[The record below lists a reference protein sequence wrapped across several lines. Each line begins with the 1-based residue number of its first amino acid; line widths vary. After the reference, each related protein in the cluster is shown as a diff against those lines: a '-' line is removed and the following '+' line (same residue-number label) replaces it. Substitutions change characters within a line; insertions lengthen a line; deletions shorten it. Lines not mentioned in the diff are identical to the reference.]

1 MSDDQ
6 LRRLRDQLEAAQQ
19 SPPRLA
25 QTRRQ
30 VRVPDAIRPQT
41 DSRGRRRP
49 VLGNQGKARQAQI
62 ESAKREMLAAARNE
76 LSQKAREQL
85 KP

>member
-1 MSDDQ
+1 MSEE

-19 SPPRLA
+19 NPPRLA
-25 QTRRQ
+25 QSKRQ
-30 VRVPDAIRPQT
+30 IKIPEPIRPSV

-49 VLGNQGKARQAQI
+49 VLANQGKARQAQI
-62 ESAKREMLAAARNE
+62 ESAKREMLASAKRE
-76 LSQKAREQL
+76 LSQKAKEQF

>member
-1 MSDDQ
+1 MSDPLQQ
-6 LRRLRDQLEAAQQ
+6 LRAQLESAQQ

-25 QTRRQ
+25 QSKRQ
-30 VRVPDAIRPQT
+30 IKLPEPIRPQV

-49 VLGNQGKARQAQI
+49 VLGSQGKARQAQI
-62 ESAKREMLAAARNE
+62 ENAKREMLASAKHE
-76 LSQKAREQL
+76 LSQKAKEQL